1 MAADELLRKG
11 AAIYKETNCKLRVIT
26 SHLSNLLEKTGYK
39 AISVPKSKI
48 MNDEKFVSLHKLAAD
63 LANIGKIEGSLLVTP
78 EVGVGVNWGTVL
90 TDAIYVLKI
99 FLIHFNHNLFYL
111 KKSKYYLVK

>member
-1 MAADELLRKG
+1 AADELLRKG

-26 SHLSNLLEKTGYK
+26 SRLSNLLEKTGYK

-48 MNDEKFVSLHKLAAD
+48 MNDEKFISLHKLAAD

-90 TDAIYVLKI
+90 TDAI
-99 FLIHFNHNLFYL
+99 LF
-111 KKSKYYLVK
+111 